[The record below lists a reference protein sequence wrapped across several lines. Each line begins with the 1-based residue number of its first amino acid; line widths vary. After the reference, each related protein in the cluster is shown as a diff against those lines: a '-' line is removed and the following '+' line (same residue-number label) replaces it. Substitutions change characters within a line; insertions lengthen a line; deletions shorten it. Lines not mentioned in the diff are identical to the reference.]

1 MYLITKYCT
10 FVLKLY
16 IMEMTQY
23 EPCPTSCTLLY
34 YVHNGV
40 QSGLLVPVGWLV
52 LSTAFNCKLQVCVPV
67 CIHSINCDT
76 LHIIYIYIY
85 THTHKCNCFILF
97 LLQT

>member
-10 FVLKLY
+10 FVLQLY

-23 EPCPTSCTLLY
+23 EPCPSSCTVLY

-52 LSTAFNCKLQVCVPV
+52 LSTAFNCKLQVCL
-67 CIHSINCDT
+67 S
-76 LHIIYIYIY
+76 
-85 THTHKCNCFILF
+85 
-97 LLQT
+97 LQASVNKQH